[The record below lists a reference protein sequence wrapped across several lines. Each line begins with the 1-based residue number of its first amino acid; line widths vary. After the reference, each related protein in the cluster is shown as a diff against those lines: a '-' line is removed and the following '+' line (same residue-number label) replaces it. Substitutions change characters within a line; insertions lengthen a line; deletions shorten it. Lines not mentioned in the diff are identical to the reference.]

1 MFFSRLQSE
10 VQSATTVSSARQN
23 SSQWY
28 LKFPELLSFADH
40 CVVCK
45 AKLVSV
51 LPLLFPLHL
60 TKYMKPLKCVFRGS
74 LIRMGHL
81 IRGWHH
87 HRNMRPPVI
96 TARRCGE
103 LARELSS
110 RPAVAFYHPK
120 CPGDLIFCTN
130 ICKILLP
137 PNPQLHILFWLI
149 CQICSGIFVICIKKK
164 VYSLAGIHLLK
175 SDIQY

>member
-1 MFFSRLQSE
+1 MVHDLKFFYRIFQCRTAFPATLYPVFRNYRHMFFSRLQSE

-51 LPLLFPLHL
+51 LPLLFPLHV
-60 TKYMKPLKCVFRGS
+60 TKYMKPLKCVLRGS

-103 LARELSS
+103 LARSALLAPGCCLLS
-110 RPAVAFYHPK
+110 AKYIIHK
-120 CPGDLIFCTN
+120 E
-130 ICKILLP
+130 
-137 PNPQLHILFWLI
+137 PNTYISW
-149 CQICSGIFVICIKKK
+149 
-164 VYSLAGIHLLK
+164 
-175 SDIQY
+175 